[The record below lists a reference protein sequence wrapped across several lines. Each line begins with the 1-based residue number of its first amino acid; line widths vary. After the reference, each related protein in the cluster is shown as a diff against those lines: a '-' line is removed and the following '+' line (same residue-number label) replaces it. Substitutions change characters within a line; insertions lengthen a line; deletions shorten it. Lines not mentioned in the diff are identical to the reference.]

1 MMCVVYKLKEK
12 VQREMNTILNFR
24 IKITTKKRLHKRA
37 IDLGMTMTQLVSLL
51 IKEHLDA
58 ADRAEKEEQKGAE
71 Q

>member
-1 MMCVVYKLKEK
+1 
-12 VQREMNTILNFR
+12 MNTILNFR

-71 Q
+71 